1 MPSPA
6 LLVVTGASGVGKTTL
21 VRALERRALPGVRCH
36 YFDSIGVPTL
46 ETMIRDYGGGEE
58 WQRAM
63 TERWVRRLAAETPPG
78 SLAVLDGQVR
88 PSFVLDALA
97 ATPVPVA
104 EILLI
109 DCDHGVREARL
120 RAERGQPELATAEM
134 TAWTTYLRGQADA
147 LGLPR
152 LDTSSASVEEGLVVL
167 VQRATRL
174 LQKAAD

>member
-1 MPSPA
+1 MPRPA
-6 LLVVTGASGVGKTTL
+6 LLVVTGASGVGKTAL
-21 VRALERRALPGVRCH
+21 VRGLERRALPSVRCH
-36 YFDSIGVPTL
+36 YFDSIGVPAP
-46 ETMIRDYGGGEE
+46 EAMIREYGSGEE

-63 TERWVRRLAAETPPG
+63 TERWVRRLADETPPG

-88 PSFVLDALA
+88 PSFVVDALA

-120 RAERGQPELATAEM
+120 RGERGQPELATAEM
-134 TAWTTYLRGQADA
+134 AAWAAYLRGQADA

-152 LDTSSASVEEGLVVL
+152 LDTSSASVEESLVLL
-167 VQRATRL
+167 VQHAARL
-174 LQKAAD
+174 LQQAAD